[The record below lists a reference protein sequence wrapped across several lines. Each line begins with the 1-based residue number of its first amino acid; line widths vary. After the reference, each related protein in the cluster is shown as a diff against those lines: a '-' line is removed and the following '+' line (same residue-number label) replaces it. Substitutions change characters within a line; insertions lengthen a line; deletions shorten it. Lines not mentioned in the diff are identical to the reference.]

1 MNIEREI
8 EKIWAYYDKLNYHN
22 ALVIC
27 NKVLNK
33 YPYFEEILEIKA
45 YILYINGYLD
55 ESVLCWEMNYSEN
68 SNNSSKFCLDNLK
81 NYTGLKL
88 LYSEALIDIKNK
100 KLNSALDKLITCS
113 HSDFNK
119 IPVGNA
125 IEKCNLLKLGVL
137 PKDINIED
145 GLVLNDIDKTF
156 KISLLERFKIKI
168 RNFTNNLKIKLS
180 IN

>member
-8 EKIWAYYDKLNYHN
+8 EKIWLNYDKLNYYN
-22 ALVIC
+22 ALTTC
-27 NKVLNK
+27 NKILSK

-45 YILYINGYLD
+45 YILYINGYLE
-55 ESVLCWEMNYSEN
+55 ESSLCWEMNYSEN
-68 SNNSSKFCLDNLK
+68 NNNAAKFCLDNMK
-81 NYTGLKL
+81 NYKNLES
-88 LYSEALIDIKNK
+88 LYKEALNDIKNK

-137 PKDINIED
+137 PKDINIGEP
-145 GLVLNDIDKTF
+145 LVLEEIDKIF
-156 KISLLERFKIKI
+156 KISLLERIKVKIK
-168 RNFTNNLKIKLS
+168 NLKNNLKIKLS
-180 IN
+180 PN